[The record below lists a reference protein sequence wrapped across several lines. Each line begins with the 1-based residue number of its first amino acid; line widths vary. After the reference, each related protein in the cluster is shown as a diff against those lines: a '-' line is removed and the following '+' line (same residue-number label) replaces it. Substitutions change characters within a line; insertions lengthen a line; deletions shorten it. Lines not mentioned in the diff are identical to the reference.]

1 MLERN
6 RRWFRTRSKNFREL
20 GPVQLGS
27 RRCNQYLMQHL
38 ATRKGNCTR
47 CNRPFLM
54 TAKGLVHLLES
65 RLLVA
70 DVVQNINTSK
80 DIQDGQ
86 GPAAEFF
93 STVSKT
99 TGWDASTA
107 GKTRELC
114 ESRCAAVF
122 RGEGTT
128 STAATKHSS
137 IAFAFLRRTSHA
149 LRE

>member
-6 RRWFRTRSKNFREL
+6 QRRFETRSKHFREL

-27 RRCNQYLMQHL
+27 HRCNQYLMQHL
-38 ATRKGNCTR
+38 PTRKINCTR
-47 CNRPFLM
+47 CNSQFLM
-54 TAKGLVHLLES
+54 TAKGLVHLRKS
-65 RLLVA
+65 RLPVA
-70 DVVQNINTSK
+70 DVVQNINTRK
-80 DIQDGQ
+80 DIQDCQ

-93 STVSKT
+93 SVSKT

-122 RGEGTT
+122 GGEGTT
-128 STAATKHSS
+128 STAAAKHSS